1 MTTANILAL
10 PRRKQPQLTAPD
22 KSSRVR
28 GRLRR
33 QSLAAGAIGAIGM
46 VLTALSLSHLSH
58 GVVIVT
64 GVPAWE
70 AWAMAVGID
79 LSFVALE
86 CAQLCAATEAVRR
99 AVARYARPSI
109 IATLAGSAAMNAFAF
124 GSRAAGWWIV
134 PAVGLGLAI
143 PALIYVLTRI
153 AVAMWIDC
161 QR

>member
-1 MTTANILAL
+1 MHGTVIAL
-10 PRRKQPQLTAPD
+10 PRRKHQRLTSPA
-22 KSSRVR
+22 KSSRYR
-28 GRLRR
+28 GRIRR
-33 QSLAAGAIGAIGM
+33 QGLAATAIGAIGL

-58 GVVIVT
+58 GVTIVT

-70 AWAMAVGID
+70 AWAMAIGID

-86 CAQLCAATEAVRR
+86 CAQLTAATETVRK

-109 IATLAGSAAMNAFAF
+109 IGTLAGSAAMNAFAF
-124 GSRAAGWWIV
+124 GHGATGWWIV
-134 PAVGLGLAI
+134 PAVTLGLAI

-153 AVAMWIDC
+153 AVAMWINC